1 MTMLRASAT
10 FDAQAALGFLL
21 SQTTSIEQDVYA
33 IRYADIQYPNL
44 VPVDTSA
51 YPWARTVTYFTTDHA
66 GQADWMDGNASDMP
80 FADVARTKYET
91 TVESAK
97 IGYRFTLEEVNE
109 AMLIPGMNLPA
120 DKAAAAKRA
129 AEELVE
135 RVVFSGDSRK
145 GFLGLVNQTS
155 VPQVAVANGSSGSPL
170 WANKTPSEILADV
183 NNAIV
188 GAWSSTAQVELH
200 DTVLLP
206 VAQYGLI
213 ASTPRST
220 TSDTTIITYR
230 EANQIYTASTGQ
242 PLTIRTLR
250 QLTGSGA
257 GGTNRMVTYRRDPQV
272 LKFHMP
278 VPHQFFPP
286 QQRMLEFIIPG
297 MMRLGGLD
305 VRLPKGMSYNDGI

>member
-1 MTMLRASAT
+1 MLRANAT

-21 SQTTSIEQDVYA
+21 SQVSSIEQDVYA
-33 IRYADIQYPNL
+33 IRYGDIQYPNL

-51 YPWARTVTYFTTDHA
+51 YPWARTVTYFTSDSA

-80 FADVARTKYET
+80 FADVARTKFET

-97 IGYRFTLEEVNE
+97 IGYRYTLEEVNE
-109 AMLIPGMNLPA
+109 AMLIPGMNLTA
-120 DKAAAAKRA
+120 DKAAAARRA

-135 RVVFSGDSRK
+135 RVVISGDSRK
-145 GFLGLVNQTS
+145 GFLGLVNQPS
-155 VPQVAVANGSSGSPL
+155 VPQVAVANGAGGSPL
-170 WANKTPSEILADV
+170 WANKQPGEILADI
-183 NNAIV
+183 NNALV
-188 GAWSSTAQVELH
+188 SAWSTSAQVELH

-206 VAQYGLI
+206 VAQFGLI
-213 ASTPRST
+213 ASTPRAANSDATIISYLQANNLYTST
-220 TSDTTIITYR
+220 TGR
-230 EANQIYTASTGQ
+230 

-250 QLTGSGA
+250 QLAGAGA
-257 GGTNRMVTYRRDPQV
+257 GGTNRMITYRRDPQV

-278 VPHQFFPP
+278 MPHQFFPP

-305 VRLPKGMSYNDGI
+305 VRLPKGVSYNDGI

>member
-1 MTMLRASAT
+1 MLRASAT
-10 FDAQAALGFLL
+10 FDAQAALGFLV
-21 SQTTSIEQDVYA
+21 SQVSSIEQEVYA
-33 IRYADIQYPNL
+33 IRYADIQYPAL

-80 FADVARTKYET
+80 FADTARSKYET

-97 IGYRFTLEEVNE
+97 IGYRFSLEEVNE
-109 AMLIPGMNLPA
+109 AMMIPGMNLTA
-120 DKAAAAKRA
+120 DKAAAARRA

-135 RVVFSGDSRK
+135 RVVISGDARK
-145 GFLGLVNQTS
+145 GFLGLVNQTG
-155 VPQVAVANGSSGSPL
+155 VPQVAVANGSGGSPL
-170 WANKTPSEILADV
+170 WANKLPNEILADI

-188 GAWSSTAQVELH
+188 GAWSSTQQVELH

-220 TSDTTIITYR
+220 TSDTTIITYLQ
-230 EANQIYTASTGQ
+230 ANNVYTATTGK
-242 PLTIRTLR
+242 PLTIRTVR
-250 QLTGSGA
+250 QLTGAGA
-257 GGTNRMVTYRRDPQV
+257 GGTNRMITYRRDPQV

-278 VPHQFFPP
+278 MPHQFFPP
-286 QQRMLEFIIPG
+286 QQRMLEFIVPG

-305 VRLPKGMSYNDGI
+305 VRLPKGVSYNDGI